1 MSMLKLK
8 TLVGSACLLFFLGGC
23 IQDEASNVEA
33 AIDGCT
39 GRNIQS
45 LTIDHLNKEIEGYVL
60 DGTDLSEQELVF
72 SLPVG
77 ATVAPA
83 EAEANDRPSE
93 SIYDFSRVNVRRF
106 VVTAEDGTTQAV
118 YQVRLN
124 KLALPTEYSFENL
137 RQTSPYHIMY
147 LAGENDIMQWASG
160 NAGFELTGMGFSP
173 EDYPTVQIAE
183 GYKGQA
189 VKLETRDTGSFGA
202 AVGMHIAAGNMF
214 VGAFNVS
221 NALQAPLEATRFGF
235 PFTKMP
241 VKLTG
246 WYKYKC
252 GEQLT
257 GVDGNPVPGGRDKGD
272 FYAVLYQVDS
282 TDETLDGDLFPS
294 GNPALANPPYD
305 IDPRIVLMARI
316 DNTVETDE
324 WTWFELDFEPQNGK
338 TVDRAL
344 LETGSYKLAVVF
356 TSSISGAYFQGAVG
370 STLWV
375 DEVNIVC
382 E

>member
-1 MSMLKLK
+1 M
-8 TLVGSACLLFFLGGC
+8 
-23 IQDEASNVEA
+23 
-33 AIDGCT
+33 
-39 GRNIQS
+39 
-45 LTIDHLNKEIEGYVL
+45 
-60 DGTDLSEQELVF
+60 
-72 SLPVG
+72 
-77 ATVAPA
+77 
-83 EAEANDRPSE
+83 
-93 SIYDFSRVNVRRF
+93 
-106 VVTAEDGTTQAV
+106 
-118 YQVRLN
+118 
-124 KLALPTEYSFENL
+124 
-137 RQTSPYHIMY
+137 
-147 LAGENDIMQWASG
+147 
-160 NAGFELTGMGFSP
+160 
-173 EDYPTVQIAE
+173 QIAE

-257 GVDGNPVPGGRDKGD
+257 GVDGNPVSGGRDKGD